1 MHLVKVTSCGNIFVS
16 AVNGTDIASC
26 GTSIDMCK
34 TIKHAVTTAYS
45 GDVIYLDGGLRRRV
59 EYFPSE
65 MVHITKSLTFTKS
78 PTSKHKPVIIGSQKL
93 YTASW
98 FYMSPKAVVEISFI
112 DFMNINIANVPQ
124 NGFFNLSYC
133 TFTVNDPTFPTD
145 YACLRF
151 YSEGNYMTNSHGE
164 VHITN
169 FFISSPGMFISTDFL
184 LKNNLS
190 ISIINTTVRTSISV
204 FSYTHQHNVT
214 CSTFLSSLLIYNV
227 TFFTTRPYAVYIG
240 PCLHQVNIRYTK
252 FIGTNYAI
260 SIRQAKHVTIVNC
273 IFINTTGSVLIAY
286 NVTYILIKNSQFLN
300 NTAAHPALRF
310 INSNAILKNTSHIA
324 TAGSVIT
331 MRNGTANITSCTF
344 LGNKRL
350 DYYIFLIESSKATI
364 RGVLFAN
371 NVAKYGGALRITK
384 SVVNIVSTNIFSN
397 VAERG
402 GGIFSEFSNVTL
414 RSVFV
419 EKNTASNSGGGFFVN
434 GGMLHVWSSYFEEN
448 TCMIGGGIYLN
459 NSVAYFWNCSIKH
472 NFADKG
478 GGIYLV
484 QSTVSVDNRTGYPN
498 FVTANA
504 SNVINAQ
511 FNRSFPELKNLM
523 TTISQNK
530 AHHGAGIYC
539 YLSILC
545 LSNTKVVE
553 NTGYTGAGIFAI
565 KTLLQVVNS
574 TIKKNYAYQGAGIDI
589 AECSNVVFQST
600 SVSHNTATMEGGGGV
615 IFMSNANLKNCS
627 FKHNQAKYGGALS
640 ISMKSRLWISTSTIS
655 SNNATLTAGLYVYQ
669 SSVFVV
675 KSILKN
681 NTSVKS
687 PSLIYFNSM
696 GVTGKL
702 QFDMQDT
709 TLIFPRF
716 PLIGGVWISAP
727 FNYQFSIHMRN
738 TRIILLSAG
747 CGIKSVLISGIT
759 LSTNISFVMKCPA
772 GYNSVHEVE
781 EELGV
786 NNRVNHLNTLSCMS
800 CAKGAYSLDA
810 GHRHVVMKSTK
821 GFIYTPSHTIECHS
835 CPAGGICNE
844 GSVISR
850 DNVWAYIQS
859 HTKKKEQV
867 SFLPCPFGY
876 CCSQTSNKCKS
887 YSDCNFNREG
897 ILCGSCRKGYSVN
910 YFTDLCTAQSSCHS
924 QVLFWMIFM
933 LTAIMYT
940 LLLLFVK
947 EVGFFT
953 KYYIIKL
960 VGKFRKSQEVESFPL
975 TEQSESGIHINDE
988 FIIIDAYPD
997 QKEVD
1002 EINSVNI
1009 RYITENSQFSGIF
1022 KIMVLFY
1029 QIKALINISI
1039 NTKKSSVKEIEE
1051 SLSSLLNLKIPLF
1064 SIIAAVCPTKYLNAV
1079 SKTVIKEFLFVLL
1092 MLMFVVIYQL
1102 AMLLYGKITSRKG
1115 NFNSVY
1121 LRFQKCA
1128 LQISLLGYTI
1138 WAEFALNM
1146 VNCQKMNDKSVLYI
1160 NGNITC
1166 FTWWQKLS
1174 ISFLVLW
1181 IIPFPFTLWL
1191 AVQMLKKHRLSI
1203 KEFFLCVFIPLATL
1217 PYYLKVRCLSRRVI
1231 NNISEIDNLTNMF
1244 EEPFRLNAKKKPIFW
1259 DSWRLFQRF
1268 IIALFTTYFIN
1279 PIQRLSL
1286 ILPVMLVLL
1295 VVHLRVQPYKNKLVN
1310 WLETTSLV
1318 SLCFLVGVN
1327 LFRSFVYFYD
1337 LSLEYPINMV
1347 LSVFTVMEIVCNPP
1361 VFLIVYLVIHKIK
1374 DLFLKKGTKKQE

>member
-1 MHLVKVTSCGNIFVS
+1 MSYSLWYCAIFMHLVKVTSCGNIFVS
-16 AVNGTDIASC
+16 AVNGTDMASC
-26 GTSIDMCK
+26 GTNIDMCK
-34 TIKHAVTTAYS
+34 TIKHAVTKAYS
-45 GDVIYLDGGLRRRV
+45 GDVIYLDGGLTRRV

-65 MVHITKSLTFTKS
+65 MVRITKSLTFIKS
-78 PTSKHKPVIIGSQKL
+78 PTSKHKPVIIGSQKI
-93 YTASW
+93 YTAAW
-98 FYMSPKAVVEISFI
+98 FDVSPKTVVDVSFI

-124 NGFFNLSYC
+124 NGYFNLSYC
-133 TFTVNDPTFPTD
+133 TFTVTDPTFPKN

-151 YSEGNYMTNSHGE
+151 YSHGNYKTNSHGE

-169 FFISSPGMFISTDFL
+169 FFISSPGMFISTDFML
-184 LKNNLS
+184 RNNLS
-190 ISIINTTVRTSISV
+190 ISIIDTTVTTSVSV
-204 FSYTHQHNVT
+204 FSYMRHHNVA

-227 TFFTTRPYAVYIG
+227 TFFTTIPYALYIN
-240 PCLHQVNIRYTK
+240 PCLHQVNISYTR

-260 SIRQAKHVTIVNC
+260 SIQKAKHVTIANC
-273 IFINTTGSVLIAY
+273 VFINTTGSVLNAY
-286 NVTYILIKNSQFLN
+286 NVTYISIENSQFLN
-300 NTAAHPALRF
+300 NTAAYPALRL
-310 INSNAILKNTSHIA
+310 INSNVMLKNTSHIA
-324 TAGSVIT
+324 TAGSVII
-331 MRNGTANITSCTF
+331 MENGTANITSCTF
-344 LGNKRL
+344 LGNQRP
-350 DYYIFLIESSKATI
+350 DYYIFSIESSKATL
-364 RGVLFAN
+364 RRVLLVN
-371 NVAKYGGALRITK
+371 NVGKIGGALRITK
-384 SVVNIVSTNIFSN
+384 SVVNIVSSIISSN
-397 VAERG
+397 VAEKG

-414 RSVFV
+414 RYVLV
-419 EKNTASNSGGGFFVN
+419 KNNNASNSGGAFFVN

-448 TCMIGGGIYLN
+448 RCRMEGGGVYLN
-459 NSVAYFWNCSIKH
+459 KCVAYFWNCSIKH
-472 NFADKG
+472 NFAGKG

-484 QSTVSVDNRTGYPN
+484 HSTVSVDYRTGDLN
-498 FVTANA
+498 FATANA

-523 TTISQNK
+523 TTISQNN
-530 AHHGAGIYC
+530 APEGSGMYC
-539 YLSILC
+539 FLSTLF
-545 LSNTKVVE
+545 LSNTKLVK

-565 KTLLQVVNS
+565 KSLLQVVNS
-574 TIKKNYAYQGAGIDI
+574 T
-589 AECSNVVFQST
+589 
-600 SVSHNTATMEGGGGV
+600 VSHNTATMEGGGGV
-615 IFMSNANLKNCS
+615 IIMSKTNLKNCS
-627 FKHNQAKYGGALS
+627 FKHNQAKFGGALS
-640 ISMKSRLWISTSTIS
+640 IAMKSRVWICKSTIS

-669 SSVFVV
+669 SSISVV
-675 KSILKN
+675 KSNLKN

-696 GVTGKL
+696 EVTGKL
-702 QFDMQDT
+702 QFEMQDT
-709 TLIFPRF
+709 TLIFARF

-727 FNYQFSIHMRN
+727 FNYRFSIHIHN

-747 CGIKSVLISGIT
+747 CGIRSVLLSGIP
-759 LSTNISFVMKCPA
+759 LSTNISFVIKCPV

-786 NNRVNHLNTLSCMS
+786 HNRVNYLNTLSCKS
-800 CAKGAYSLDA
+800 CAKGTYSLDS

-821 GFIYTPSHTIECHS
+821 SSIYAPSHTIKCHS

-859 HTKKKEQV
+859 HTKRKEQV
-867 SFLPCPFGY
+867 SFLPCSFGY

-887 YSDCNFNREG
+887 YSTCNFHREG

-924 QVLFWMIFM
+924 QVPFWMMFI

-940 LLLLFVK
+940 LLLLFMK

-960 VGKFRKSQEVESFPL
+960 VGKFKKSQEVESFPL
-975 TEQSESGIHINDE
+975 TEQGESSLLMNDE
-988 FIIIDAYPD
+988 FIVIDGYPD

-1002 EINSVNI
+1002 QIKSVNI
-1009 RYITENSQFSGIF
+1009 RYITENSRFSGIF

-1039 NTKKSSVKEIEE
+1039 DTKKSSVKEIEE
-1051 SLSSLLNLKIPLF
+1051 WLSSVLNLKIPLF
-1064 SIIAAVCPTKYLNAV
+1064 SITAAVCPTQYLNAV
-1079 SKTVIKEFLFVLL
+1079 SKIFIKEFLFVLF
-1092 MLMFVVIYQL
+1092 MLMFVMICQL
-1102 AMLLYGKITSRKG
+1102 AMLLHGKITFRKG
-1115 NFNSVY
+1115 SFNSVY
-1121 LRFQKCA
+1121 FRFQKCA

-1138 WAEFALNM
+1138 WAGFALNM
-1146 VNCQKMNDKSVLYI
+1146 INCQKINGKAVLYI

-1268 IIALFTTYFIN
+1268 IIAVFTTYFIN

-1310 WLETTSLV
+1310 WLETASLV

-1327 LFRSFVYFYD
+1327 LFRSFVYFYG
-1337 LSLEYPINMV
+1337 LSLEYHIDMV
-1347 LSVFTVMEIVCNPP
+1347 LSVFTVMEILCNPP
-1361 VFLIVYLVIHKIK
+1361 VFLIVHLVIHKIK
-1374 DLFLKKGTKKQE
+1374 DFFLQKGIQKQE